1 MAEKPA
7 DKKRRI
13 KNPETFRER
22 LQKGAEAGEKTSTAS
37 RIKQTGGQLSKS
49 AGSARAR
56 RGASRVFNSRP
67 FKIIIPK
74 YFRGSWQELKLVTWP
89 GWNEGRRLTS
99 AVLIFAI
106 IFGAVIAGVDW
117 VLDKFFH
124 HLFT

>member
-7 DKKRRI
+7 SKKRRI

-22 LQKGAEAGEKTSTAS
+22 LEKGAEAGGKTSAAS
-37 RIKQTGGQLSKS
+37 RLKQTGGQLSKS
-49 AGSARAR
+49 AGPAKVK
-56 RGASRVFNSRP
+56 RGVGRVFNSKP
-67 FKIIIPK
+67 FRILIPK

-89 GWNEGRRLTS
+89 GWKEGRRLTS

-106 IFGAVIAGVDW
+106 IFGATIASVDW

-124 HLFT
+124 NLFT